1 VYGLLA
7 GVACGIACARLY
19 VPYFPL
25 SATGGRPVPPFIP
38 LLDWAST
45 QQIALVMGVAL
56 LAAQALVMIR
66 MMHTHI
72 FTALR
77 LGNRV

>member
-1 VYGLLA
+1 
-7 GVACGIACARLY
+7 
-19 VPYFPL
+19 
-25 SATGGRPVPPFIP
+25 
-38 LLDWAST
+38 
-45 QQIALVMGVAL
+45 MGVAL
-56 LAAQALVMIR
+56 LAAEALVMIR